1 MLNHK
6 PTFVNNKW
14 TFCPFFVIINMYG
27 VVFWFRH
34 MLLDMIASGRHTLSA
49 NLKLNDETNNYSFA
63 PAFA

>member
-1 MLNHK
+1 MPNQAR
-6 PTFVNNKW
+6 TFVENLW
-14 TFCPFFVIINMYG
+14 TICPFFVIIKPYG
-27 VVFWFRH
+27 AVFWFRH